1 MSFLVAMSPD
11 YDLYVTVPGNCAAR
25 IISTNG
31 PKDAP
36 IVAVIRAGTEEKGN
50 EMIMCFNME
59 GEACTG
65 HKLVLK

>member
-1 MSFLVAMSPD
+1 MQYAVIISPD
-11 YDLYVTVPGNCAAR
+11 YGYYITTPGGCDAR
-25 IISTNG
+25 IISASG

-36 IVAVIRAGTEEKGN
+36 IVAVVRAGREEMGN
-50 EMIMCFNME
+50 EIVMCFNAE

>member
-1 MSFLVAMSPD
+1 MTFAVIITPH
-11 YDLYVTVPGNCAAR
+11 YGYYVTTPGGCEAR
-25 IISTNG
+25 IISASG

-36 IVAVIRAGTEEKGN
+36 IVAVVRAGTEEKGS
-50 EMIMCFNME
+50 EMIMCFNGE